1 MEMGLWIETRLV
13 VRVDLVLSRPRLK
26 EGLMDTVLNK
36 VNVDYMKQPLF
47 LGEDLSLQR
56 YDRFKYP
63 VFFELFKKQMEFF
76 WRPEEIE
83 LKKDRSDFKDNNVM
97 SENERFIFTSN
108 LKYQTMMDSVICR
121 GVPVLLEHVS
131 NPELEACMK
140 TWEFFEQIH
149 SYSYT
154 YIIKNVYSNP
164 SEVLDSCLTDKE
176 ILKRADSAIKEYDI
190 LKRISKGKS
199 NKDIHKQIYLTL
211 ISINILEAVRFYVSF
226 ICAFAFAE
234 NKKMIGNADIVKL
247 VKRDE
252 ALHLY
257 NTQEIIKILHNVP
270 EEGFINTVSE
280 CQEEACKMF
289 ENAAK
294 EEKEWAS
301 YLFKDG
307 SIIGL
312 NETVLHRY
320 IDWLCNTRRKTI
332 GLPYE
337 NGLKNPIAG
346 WTEHW
351 MNSESVQ
358 VAPQEHEITSYKIGA
373 SKNDLRDMDFGDL
386 EI

>member
-1 MEMGLWIETRLV
+1 MKTI
-13 VRVDLVLSRPRLK
+13 
-26 EGLMDTVLNK
+26 LNK
-36 VNVDYMKQPLF
+36 KNVDYSKQPLF
-47 LGEDLSLQR
+47 LGEDLALQR
-56 YDRFKYP
+56 YDKFKYP
-63 VFFELFKKQMEFF
+63 VFFDLFKKQMEFF

-83 LKKDRSDFKDNNVM
+83 LKKDRSDFKNDNIM

-121 GVPVLLEHVS
+121 GVPTLLEYVS
-131 NPELEACMK
+131 NSELEACMK
-140 TWEFFEQIH
+140 AWEFFEQIH

-154 YIIKNVYSNP
+154 YIIKNVYNDP

-176 ILKRADSAIKEYDI
+176 ILKRADVAIKEYDALSSFAKKGSTKG
-190 LKRISKGKS
+190 LK
-199 NKDIHKQIYLTL
+199 KQIYLTL
-211 ISINILEAVRFYVSF
+211 VSINILEAVRFYVSF

-247 VKRDE
+247 IKRDE

-257 NTQEIIKILHNVP
+257 STQEILKVLHSV
-270 EEGFINTVSE
+270 EDEGFTQVAKE
-280 CQEEACKMF
+280 CEELACGMF
-289 ENAAK
+289 DSAAR

-312 NETVLHRY
+312 NETVMHQY
-320 IDWLCNTRRKTI
+320 IDWLCQSRRKII

-337 NGLKNPIAG
+337 TGLKNPISG
-346 WTEHW
+346 WTEPW
-351 MNSESVQ
+351 LNSQAVQ

-373 SKNDLRDMDFGDL
+373 SKNDLDDMDLGGIL
-386 EI
+386 